1 MKLPSGHPLSSLAS
15 IAFIL
20 LISLLISGCGRSGEA
35 QQNQSGG
42 QGGGRGRGEQQAI
55 AIRMAPVQRISIQRM
70 VDLSGS
76 LISPDQV
83 RVSSEVGG
91 VVSMVNADLGQE
103 VQAGQVLIQ
112 LDTRELQLAL
122 DRADSALR
130 QTEAQL
136 GIDSSR
142 PNAVPADDQ
151 IASVRTAI
159 ANRDE
164 ARLKL
169 SQTQELVSKGLLPK
183 TDLDTME
190 TRLKIA
196 EASVQSALE
205 NVRALKASLQDR
217 RAAVELAR
225 KKVAD
230 AAIRAPVS
238 GAISERLVQ
247 RGEFIRETTH
257 VVTIVQLNPLK
268 LQTAVQEKYANVI
281 RVNLPVQFRVEPFPE
296 ELFEGRIS
304 NISPSINQETR
315 TFPVEVLVGNA
326 NRRLKP
332 GFFAKGAILTNI
344 DTNVMAVPQETIS
357 TLAGVSSVYVVDNGI
372 VRQQNITLGVQE
384 GTLFEVVSG
393 LNGNEILAASNLPE
407 ITSGMRVTE
416 MESTQPAVQNTDAT
430 RGSSQ
435 SRPVASPAESQ
446 GNRRGR
452 VNPETGDG
460 GNE

>member
-1 MKLPSGHPLSSLAS
+1 MELRSSFRRPPATL
-15 IAFIL
+15 IAFIF
-20 LISLLISGCGRSGEA
+20 LISLLIAGCSGSGQA
-35 QQNQSGG
+35 QQNQAA
-42 QGGGRGRGEQQAI
+42 QGGGRGTGDRDAI
-55 AIRMAPVQRISIQRM
+55 AVRMAPVQRISIQRM
-70 VDLSGS
+70 VDVSGS
-76 LISPDQV
+76 LISQDQV
-83 RVSSEVGG
+83 RVSSEVAGI
-91 VVSMVNADLGQE
+91 VSMVNAELGQE

-136 GIDSSR
+136 GIDSTR
-142 PNAVPADDQ
+142 PNAMPADEQ
-151 IASVRTAI
+151 IASVRTAL

-169 SQTQELVSKGLLPK
+169 NQTQELVSKGLLPK
-183 TDLDTME
+183 SDLDTMD
-190 TRLKIA
+190 TRLKVA
-196 EASVQSALE
+196 EASVQSSLE

-217 RAAVELAR
+217 RASVELAR

-296 ELFEGRIS
+296 ELFQGRIS
-304 NISPSINQETR
+304 NISPSINQDTR

-332 GFFAKGAILTNI
+332 GFFAKGAILTNL
-344 DTNVMAVPQETIS
+344 DTNVMAVPQEAIS
-357 TLAGVSSVYVVDNGI
+357 TLAGVSSVYVVENGV
-372 VRQQNITLGVQE
+372 VRQQNVTLGVQE
-384 GTLFEVVSG
+384 GTLFEVISG

-407 ITSGMRVTE
+407 ITSGRRVIE
-416 MESTQPAVQNTDAT
+416 LGSTQPAVQNTETT
-430 RGSSQ
+430 RGTGQ
-435 SRPVASPAESQ
+435 ARPPAAPGDNQ
-446 GNRRGR
+446 GRRRGR
-452 VNPETGDG
+452 GDTEAGEG